1 MVALHVLTK
10 RRWRWPLQHVRV
22 LLSALLG
29 LGLLAV
35 SMLDRQFVD
44 RNEGLYAQGTFRGS
58 PWPLPTIC
66 LVFFAVAVVTHVRCP
81 CPASWVAAAAG
92 RVPRPA
98 DAGDASAAPSR
109 EPPDLRGAY
118 KGVADEESSIGSDG
132 GFRPRRGQT
141 L

>member
-10 RRWRWPLQHVRV
+10 RHWRWPGHHVRV

-66 LVFFAVAVVTHVRCP
+66 LVFFAVVVVTHLR
-81 CPASWVAAAAG
+81 CPASWSAAFAVAVAAGRTSRPAAAA
-92 RVPRPA
+92 VTTTTA
-98 DAGDASAAPSR
+98 
-109 EPPDLRGAY
+109 
-118 KGVADEESSIGSDG
+118 VADEESSIGSDG
-132 GFRPRRGQT
+132 DFRQRRGQT
-141 L
+141 W